1 MTTLGVGDGLH
12 QLGGVQLPGYAQL
25 GGQVERGDGQAADS
39 LDLADLLDVV
49 DGGPGLDQQRADRF
63 PASLAQVV
71 KQVRTQADAAFA
83 QLVGQ
88 REQVLQRPHTSR
100 GHGGM
105 EPELTHRLGAE
116 DPVADLGQRGRQHQR
131 AHQVG
136 PGTGDRLGGPAA
148 DVLTGNHRTLQPQL
162 THQRDEAA
170 GLGGGEVLAGPAG
183 CLAD

>member
-1 MTTLGVGDGLH
+1 MPPTH
-12 QLGGVQLPGYAQL
+12 RQPLPDSAPG
-25 GGQVERGDGQAADS
+25 AA
-39 LDLADLLDVV
+39 A
-49 DGGPGLDQQRADRF
+49 GPGGAEAFAGALDDQLALELVDRAEDMEDQPPGRRGRVDV
-63 PASLAQVV
+63 LLEDD
-71 KQVRTQADAAFA
+71 QADAAFA

-116 DPVADLGQRGRQHQR
+116 DPVADPGQRGRQHQR